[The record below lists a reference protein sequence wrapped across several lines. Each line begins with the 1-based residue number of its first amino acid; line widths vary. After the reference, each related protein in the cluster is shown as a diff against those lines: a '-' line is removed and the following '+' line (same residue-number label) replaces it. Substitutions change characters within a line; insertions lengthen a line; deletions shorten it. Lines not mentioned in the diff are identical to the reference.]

1 MADRLNAATKYA
13 TTHRSECRQTALSS
27 FGIAVSTAQDARR
40 FRIEGLRVWECRDR
54 CWFIH
59 SYRQVPEQLVRLA
72 TRSDGREVPIF
83 RSAHLERTAT
93 KQASKKEIRDAQ
105 PLLRR
110 DRLAPTGS
118 KTRTKSAQHD
128 SRR

>member
-1 MADRLNAATKYA
+1 MRL
-13 TTHRSECRQTALSS
+13 
-27 FGIAVSTAQDARR
+27 
-40 FRIEGLRVWECRDR
+40 FRIDGLRVWECRDR

-59 SYRQVPEQLVRLA
+59 SYRHVPERLVRVV

-83 RSAHLERTAT
+83 GSAHLERAAT

-110 DRLAPTGS
+110 DPMAPNGP
-118 KTRTKSAQHD
+118 RAKSGKHGGI
-128 SRR
+128 